1 MNTVVLDATDMS
13 CFADDTFDVVLN
25 MGPLILVINVGLSYD
40 NSTSQNECRQ

>member
-13 CFADDTFDVVLN
+13 CFANDTFDVVF
-25 MGPLILVINVGLSYD
+25 LILAINVGLSYD